1 MPDTAGPIIQNN
13 KKSGVT
19 LIEILIVTVIIGL
32 MASLAFPVYKI
43 MQQREKERRLKKILN
58 DVRSAIAGSKSQL
71 STTAFSEGFRTQ
83 IRVQGIEAIKDAH
96 ITDPD
101 PAVASAAIAT
111 FVLNLTLTGAGY
123 PGHPAS
129 LTATTHRVAVATGP
143 TPASVEVGT
152 VTIDLNRRF
161 LRSVPPHPFQGWY
174 PNATWTFQPAYPQKQ
189 PAVASSAW
197 AASGYFG
204 IVDIKSKGAGMA
216 LDGSNTDEW

>member
-1 MPDTAGPIIQNN
+1 MPDNTGPIVQHN

-43 MQQREKERRLKKILN
+43 MQQREKERRLHKILN

-83 IRVQGIEAIKDAH
+83 IRVLGIEEIKAQN
-96 ITDPD
+96 T

-129 LTATTHRVAVATGP
+129 LTATAHQVTVATGP
-143 TPASVEVGT
+143 TPVSGSAGA
-152 VTIDLNRRF
+152 VTINMNRRF
-161 LRSVPPHPFQGWY
+161 LRSIPPHPFQGWY
-174 PNATWTFQPAYPQKQ
+174 PTATWTFQPAFPAKQ
-189 PAVASSAW
+189 PPVASSAW
-197 AASGYFG
+197 AASGYYG
-204 IVDIKSKGAGMA
+204 IVDIKSKGAGIA
-216 LDGSNTDEW
+216 LDGSNTDDW